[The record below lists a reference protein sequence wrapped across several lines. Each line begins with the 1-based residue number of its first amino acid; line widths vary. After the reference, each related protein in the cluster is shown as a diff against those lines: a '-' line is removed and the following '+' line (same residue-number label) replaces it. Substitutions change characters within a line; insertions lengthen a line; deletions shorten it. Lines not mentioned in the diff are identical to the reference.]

1 MIVYQRGVLYF
12 LYVTLH
18 LRVNFYNRRLVH
30 MNFKINV
37 CFSFYQSFSQ
47 HSLCRPRS
55 STSVVQWKRTCSDF
69 FSALPDPDQRG
80 PGCTA
85 LPCLLQLGWPKGCLG
100 WKGAQDWKT
109 NALYWKRCSLLPEK
123 VSTYNFLKKIQYEL
137 RHLSRPSMGF
147 KASEAI
153 KGPKF

>member
-1 MIVYQRGVLYF
+1 MQLVLDY
-12 LYVTLH
+12 LKT
-18 LRVNFYNRRLVH
+18 NFI
-30 MNFKINV
+30 INV

-47 HSLCRPRS
+47 HSLCRPQS
-55 STSVVQWKRTCSDF
+55 STSVVRWKRTCSDF

-109 NALYWKRCSLLPEK
+109 NALILKKIVCCKKKFQPIAS
-123 VSTYNFLKKIQYEL
+123 KKIQYEL
-137 RHLSRPSMGF
+137 RHMSRPYMGF
-147 KASEAI
+147 KASRSH
-153 KGPKF
+153 KRSKVWNVFL